1 MSREG
6 WQLRQSW
13 WTYLSLCPQVS
24 SVWMSVC
31 SCRSWWQVQMMEWW
45 RCGVWLTSSWFT
57 PCWDTKVKGHS
68 ENTGFMNWFMKI
80 FIFFFFKSMSYRG
93 CPARP
98 GDWQLVLLSLIGCWW
113 MSDEVEPHQWS
124 TAALC
129 PGGSACWLHPLS
141 SVPPSVGSESADLC
155 LHQDSG
161 KTDIHL
167 LVLLQ
172 YCNTV
177 CATTTNNWTWR
188 TPNLF
193 FFWFQVKLW
202 KLDGAQLFS
211 QTNEEDSVT
220 LGVLDD
226 SVFSLTQSGLVRIW
240 SLLKRTPTVETEL
253 RTSKR
258 LSTVVNSALAP
269 KRGKVIVV
277 TKMGFL
283 YQVLFTL
290 IIRLNVR
297 WIFCQYDQISMIFFI
312 YIRSTD
318 TT

>member
-1 MSREG
+1 MCNYHQ
-6 WQLRQSW
+6 QLNL
-13 WTYLSLCPQVS
+13 TYS
-24 SVWMSVC
+24 
-31 SCRSWWQVQMMEWW
+31 
-45 RCGVWLTSSWFT
+45 
-57 PCWDTKVKGHS
+57 
-68 ENTGFMNWFMKI
+68 
-80 FIFFFFKSMSYRG
+80 KSF
-93 CPARP
+93 
-98 GDWQLVLLSLIGCWW
+98 
-113 MSDEVEPHQWS
+113 
-124 TAALC
+124 
-129 PGGSACWLHPLS
+129 
-141 SVPPSVGSESADLC
+141 
-155 LHQDSG
+155 
-161 KTDIHL
+161 
-167 LVLLQ
+167 
-172 YCNTV
+172 
-177 CATTTNNWTWR
+177 
-188 TPNLF
+188 F

-277 TKMGFL
+277 TKIGFL

-297 WIFCQYDQISMIFFI
+297 
-312 YIRSTD
+312 
-318 TT
+318 

>member
-1 MSREG
+1 MKVDSWDSPGELTCPCVPRCRLFGCQCAAAGPGGRFRWWSGGGVESG
-6 WQLRQSW
+6 WPAAGSHPAGTQRSKVTLKTQGL
-13 WTYLSLCPQVS
+13 WTGLWKYLY
-24 SVWMSVC
+24 
-31 SCRSWWQVQMMEWW
+31 
-45 RCGVWLTSSWFT
+45 
-57 PCWDTKVKGHS
+57 
-68 ENTGFMNWFMKI
+68 I
-80 FIFFFFKSMSYRG
+80 FFKSMSYRG